1 MAYRKPNAF
10 TRKVF
15 NPLAMRFHI
24 SDTSGL
30 AVRRRASGGTQ
41 RVPVIPIEVDGSAYL
56 VSVRGESDWV
66 KNLRAAGEGELES
79 KDATQTVTATEI
91 PAAERAPIL
100 DAYQVKAGRAVESHF
115 KALPDA
121 ADHPV
126 FRIQP
131 AA

>member
-1 MAYRKPNAF
+1 MAYRKPSAF

-15 NPLAMRFHI
+15 NPLAMRFNI

-41 RVPVIPIEVDGSAYL
+41 RVPVIPIEVGGAGYL

-66 KNLRAAGEGELES
+66 KNLRAAGECELEA
-79 KDATQTVTATEI
+79 KDGAQRVSATEI
-91 PAAERAPIL
+91 PVAERPPVL
-100 DAYQVKAGRAVESHF
+100 EAYQAKAGRAVKSHF
-115 KALPDA
+115 KALSDP

-126 FRIQP
+126 FRIEP
-131 AA
+131 VL